1 MMSKKLNYIMYEG
14 TFLTETPTYDQS
26 INILRFHDPEQ
37 NEYTIL
43 INRAFKVEDQT
54 LEEFCE
60 AQMNLMANSLPG
72 FKNEGK
78 MLKNEIGP
86 AKLPVIQTA
95 NAFLENGQPVKQ
107 VQTTVELPWH
117 PTINPARLNLMVFT
131 LASQKEFNDYQRK
144 HYVQI
149 INSFNPE
156 TSPLGENE

>member
-1 MMSKKLNYIMYEG
+1 MSKKKSYIMYEG
-14 TFLTETPTYDQS
+14 TFLTEAPFYDQS
-26 INILRFHDPEQ
+26 INVLRFRDPEA

-43 INRAFKVEDQT
+43 INRSFKNEGQT

-60 AQMNLMANSLPG
+60 TQTNFMANSLPG
-72 FKNEGK
+72 YKSEGK

-95 NAFLENGQPVKQ
+95 NSFLENGQPVKQ
-107 VQTTVELPWH
+107 VQSTVELPWH
-117 PTINPARLNLMVFT
+117 PVINPARLNLIVFT
-131 LASQKEFNDYQRK
+131 LASSAEFNDFQRK

-156 TSPLGENE
+156 TVSIVDS